1 MLIHTGLHINN
12 IDKICFI
19 NMINHIK
26 QFVMQVSA
34 SQSKHIQYEGHR
46 GKKKEDKK
54 QSPKSLIVP
63 QTSNHKAVRQHRR
76 PLNTNII

>member
-26 QFVMQVSA
+26 QYVMQVSA
-34 SQSKHIQYEGHR
+34 SQSKHIQYEGQS
-46 GKKKEDKK
+46 GKKKK
-54 QSPKSLIVP
+54 
-63 QTSNHKAVRQHRR
+63 R
-76 PLNTNII
+76 

>member
-26 QFVMQVSA
+26 QYVMQVSA
-34 SQSKHIQYEGHR
+34 FQSKHIQYEGHG
-46 GKKKEDKK
+46 GKKEEIKNK
-54 QSPKSLIVP
+54 
-63 QTSNHKAVRQHRR
+63 VRSR
-76 PLNTNII
+76 